1 MCTLHTL
8 VIFSWSKNFIKSR
21 VHRGGF
27 IFKFVRHLSCNDC
40 LWFLRVSFLSCFLL
54 LRGINFLFQS
64 SKIEKL
70 GKLSHTSI
78 TKIRFL
84 DSTTPFFWKQ
94 KKNRLL
100 LLLTFARLQQLQ
112 RSQSFWQ
119 LTMIVYNFA
128 RVFFFCLPRS
138 EQQETEEK
146 KSLFWQNFLTSFM
159 RHFVV
164 ADTFR

>member
-84 DSTTPFFWKQ
+84 EQ
-94 KKNRLL
+94 KKIACFYFWLSRGYNNYKEVKVFDSWQWLFTILRGFFSFVCLARSSRKRKKRKVYFDRIFWLHSCAILL
-100 LLLTFARLQQLQ
+100 
-112 RSQSFWQ
+112 
-119 LTMIVYNFA
+119 
-128 RVFFFCLPRS
+128 
-138 EQQETEEK
+138 
-146 KSLFWQNFLTSFM
+146 
-159 RHFVV
+159 
-164 ADTFR
+164 

>member
-54 LRGINFLFQS
+54 LRGINFSFQS

-84 DSTTPFFWKQ
+84 DTTTPFLETE
-94 KKNRLL
+94 KNRLL
-100 LLLTFARLQQLQ
+100 LLLTFARLQQLRKEVKVFDSWQ
-112 RSQSFWQ
+112 WLFTILRGFFSFVCLARSSRKRKKRK
-119 LTMIVYNFA
+119 VYFDRIIWLHSCA
-128 RVFFFCLPRS
+128 IL
-138 EQQETEEK
+138 
-146 KSLFWQNFLTSFM
+146 L
-159 RHFVV
+159 
-164 ADTFR
+164 